1 MSYLYSI
8 SVNYRR
14 TYGHGAITVEKSA
27 DSESRRRS
35 RESSSIDQVDTSV
48 CSSTP
53 RADRSGV
60 QVQSIVNSFSGLWIR
75 SDQHKVS

>member
-27 DSESRRRS
+27 DSESS
-35 RESSSIDQVDTSV
+35 RESSSIDHVDTAV

-75 SDQHKVS
+75 SDRHNVA

>member
-27 DSESRRRS
+27 DSESRRS
-35 RESSSIDQVDTSV
+35 RESSSIDHVDTAV

-75 SDQHKVS
+75 SDQHNVA